1 MYQYYNDVLNNT
13 TLHQPL
19 NEYELTMVLD
29 LLRKGHAKAEE
40 KTHGGVKFIS
50 VGVHSE
56 WKSRCF
62 MVHHEDGSKI
72 DFSYRK
78 YVPCLAPEESCLAV
92 QCSAVHA
99 CGAAGE
105 DGDGQYLVARARPAA
120 HGTPAQGPSAAMHT
134 CCYRARDVVLVEQV
148 PARQSR

>member
-99 CGAAGE
+99 CMPRCRGRRRWAVSRGSSEAGSAWHACSGAERCNAHV
-105 DGDGQYLVARARPAA
+105 LLPRP
-120 HGTPAQGPSAAMHT
+120 
-134 CCYRARDVVLVEQV
+134 
-148 PARQSR
+148 